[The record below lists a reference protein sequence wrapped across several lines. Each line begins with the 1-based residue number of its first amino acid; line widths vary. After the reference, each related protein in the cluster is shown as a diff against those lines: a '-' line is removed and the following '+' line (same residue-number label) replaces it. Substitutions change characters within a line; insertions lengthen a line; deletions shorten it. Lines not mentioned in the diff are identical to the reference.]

1 MRGSNRKGVKIMAIN
16 DFNIGFVAS
25 LDGTKSKT
33 KLNQDIEAIKKS
45 LKELELKA
53 KLDSNQVRA
62 LENQL
67 NSLKVNLNNVSID
80 KTSLNN
86 LVSQINNSL
95 NGIKLQLPNLN
106 TSNVSNQAQQVGHQI
121 GNNISQQVSRSISSA
136 IQKGAISNLKEFKFD
151 GKLLQN
157 DVAKKALEDFKALGQ
172 GVVTVK
178 EEMKNIDGKALLNGF
193 TINIKNAKGEIE
205 TLKYALKD
213 IEGKTGQSFQYIG
226 GSINDNGVIQ
236 QMNTISAKADS
247 LQTKLEKLKSSYSD
261 MNASRPIKDSNNI
274 SALSQQYDK
283 VAKSIENVR
292 NADNASFSSMVS
304 NAQREITLLENMV
317 SQFKNAE
324 NVATQ
329 MKSVDI
335 SSGIAQA
342 QERLGKL
349 KANASGFDQM
359 KQTIVDLDTAIAN
372 VGDKSSLDAF
382 INKLKVAE
390 SQLGRVKAETKVNSN
405 AIKEQETLANAIAKG
420 REQAELSRQ
429 EEQKRQ
435 QIAQSNAINKA
446 LEEEYQE
453 RQKNIQAA
461 QKQAELDKQNALAF
475 TKSAS
480 DKLSSAISKYSYGD
494 SSDANA
500 MMRQMNQGLANFGDL
515 SNVQGNI
522 TKLSSVIDKIIS
534 DLKTSHEQ
542 SLQFLNEE
550 IKAEETLQSQKD
562 AFNQKNING
571 IDYEIQK
578 REEEAKIFS
587 SMLQTQMQEEQKL
600 ADQANKIQLSMGV
613 NGDTTSQIDM
623 LRNNFTKLGLS
634 ADEVK
639 TKMSGVDTEV
649 KTLQSLMN
657 SGADNSAIVT
667 QFEKLQ
673 SVLTQT
679 QNDLKQTRSDYSLLA
694 TEQQRLSL
702 ANTIEAWN
710 QKNTRATKEV
720 KTEND
725 RYVASLRDLNT
736 QMTKIDFNK
745 INNGFK
751 QNENSMRTLNRL
763 GASLKDQMKQAANSF
778 TQWISVSSAIMG
790 VVYNTKQAVSE
801 LKDLD
806 DILTEISK
814 TSDLTTEQL
823 KNLGD
828 TAFDTA
834 SKYGKKAS
842 DYLTGVQEMYRA
854 GFDNAEQM
862 AELSVLA
869 QSAGDMD
876 ATLSN
881 NYLMATNAAY
891 KYKGSIEDLNSVLD
905 SQNYITNNAAI
916 SMKDIADATTE
927 TASVAAEF
935 GVQIDE
941 LSALIAT
948 ATANTRESGSEVGTA
963 LKSILINLQDTTSK
977 PVTDTF
983 DALGISM
990 TKVVDGAEKLKTPI
1004 ELIYELADAYNSLP
1018 EGDVMRANIL
1028 NDIGQKRHA
1037 KVCVVI

>member
-1 MRGSNRKGVKIMAIN
+1 M
-16 DFNIGFVAS
+16 D
-25 LDGTKSKT
+25 
-33 KLNQDIEAIKKS
+33 
-45 LKELELKA
+45 ELLMLLQA
-53 KLDSNQVRA
+53 KLDEAKSKGNI
-62 LENQL
+62 
-67 NSLKVNLNNVSID
+67 NSDIKKVQGQIDKLKVQAEID
-80 KTSLNN
+80 PK
-86 LVSQINNSL
+86 
-95 NGIKLQLPNLN
+95 
-106 TSNVSNQAQQVGHQI
+106 
-121 GNNISQQVSRSISSA
+121 
-136 IQKGAISNLKEFKFD
+136 AISNLVK
-151 GKLLQN
+151 Q
-157 DVAKKALEDFKALGQ
+157 LEGIINQK
-172 GVVTVK
+172 
-178 EEMKNIDGKALLNGF
+178 
-193 TINIKNAKGEIE
+193 INITNINVDVGNAQKVGQQVGQTIANATQKEI
-205 TLKYALKD
+205 
-213 IEGKTGQSFQYIG
+213 
-226 GSINDNGVIQ
+226 
-236 QMNTISAKADS
+236 
-247 LQTKLEKLKSSYSD
+247 
-261 MNASRPIKDSNNI
+261 
-274 SALSQQYDK
+274 DK
-283 VAKSIENVR
+283 V
-292 NADNASFSSMVS
+292 
-304 NAQREITLLENMV
+304 
-317 SQFKNAE
+317 
-324 NVATQ
+324 TQ
-329 MKSVDI
+329 K
-335 SSGIAQA
+335 
-342 QERLGKL
+342 
-349 KANASGFDQM
+349 
-359 KQTIVDLDTAIAN
+359 
-372 VGDKSSLDAF
+372 
-382 INKLKVAE
+382 
-390 SQLGRVKAETKVNSN
+390 
-405 AIKEQETLANAIAKG
+405 
-420 REQAELSRQ
+420 
-429 EEQKRQ
+429 
-435 QIAQSNAINKA
+435 
-446 LEEEYQE
+446 
-453 RQKNIQAA
+453 
-461 QKQAELDKQNALAF
+461 
-475 TKSAS
+475 
-480 DKLSSAISKYSYGD
+480 
-494 SSDANA
+494 
-500 MMRQMNQGLANFGDL
+500 
-515 SNVQGNI
+515 
-522 TKLSSVIDKIIS
+522 
-534 DLKTSHEQ
+534 
-542 SLQFLNEE
+542 
-550 IKAEETLQSQKD
+550 
-562 AFNQKNING
+562 
-571 IDYEIQK
+571 
-578 REEEAKIFS
+578 
-587 SMLQTQMQEEQKL
+587 
-600 ADQANKIQLSMGV
+600 ANKIQLSMGV
-613 NGDTTSQIDM
+613 NGDTTSKIEV
-623 LRNNFTKLGLS
+623 LRNSFTKLGLS

-673 SVLTQT
+673 TVLTQT
-679 QNDLKQTRSDYSLLA
+679 QNNLKQTRSDYSLLA

-720 KTEND
+720 REEND

-736 QMTKIDFNK
+736 EMSKLQFGQIQT
-745 INNGFK
+745 GFK

-763 GASLKDQMKQAANSF
+763 GASLKDQMKQAAESF

-891 KYKGSIEDLNSVLD
+891 KYKGSIEDLNNVLD

-963 LKSILINLQDTTSK
+963 LKAILINLQDTTSK

-1004 ELIYELADAYNSLP
+1004 ELLYELADAYNSLP

-1037 KVCVVI
+1037 NVLASILSDMSGYQKMLDLYNSTSANGSAFKEAEKSSNNLTGSLNRLSNTWTDTVENIVNSDTLKGAVNLLNSLLTGVNKLTDALGSLGTIGLGAGLLAGIKNVGINTLVAY